1 MVGKSSGIDALARTA
16 SLRLRPSSRS
26 GVAVVRPAAQEVV
39 TDDAQALNAVM
50 QPIEARCLELPEA
63 MGNHA
68 APSFE
73 TILKAIAKAQ
83 AEAVRQKMSTA
94 KCCRVVDQLIEIQP
108 DGSIV
113 RGNHCAGADADDRV
127 NPNAVL
133 NQPPNDANMSG
144 AAQPARAQ
152 NQTDA
157 NRFCHG
163 HNLCSLG

>member
-1 MVGKSSGIDALARTA
+1 M
-16 SLRLRPSSRS
+16 
-26 GVAVVRPAAQEVV
+26 

-50 QPIEARCLELPEA
+50 EPFEARRLELPEA
-63 MGNHA
+63 MRNHA

-73 TILKAIAKAQ
+73 TILEAMAKAQ
-83 AEAVRQKMSTA
+83 AQAVRQKMPTA

-113 RGNHCAGADADDRV
+113 RGYHCAGADADDRV
-127 NPNAVL
+127 NSNAVL
-133 NQPPNDANMSG
+133 NQLPNDADVSG
-144 AAQPARAQ
+144 APQPARAQ

-163 HNLCSLG
+163 YNLCSLG